1 MDLVKKTLWGSKFSR
16 NQTIIII
23 VALVVLAFIPGMGDA
38 YTPLFLAWILAYSVM
53 SLSWTFFSGKT
64 GYISLASAAF
74 YGLGMYIQAFLGW
87 NSPLVFTMCLS
98 AVAAFGAAFGVGLI
112 TLRLRGVYF
121 AIFTFG
127 LALFLNKII
136 RWYEVTYMLTK
147 GRMVK
152 ALDNEQV
159 FMAMLILLAIV
170 LFGVI
175 ILNKSRFGLA
185 LDCIGQ
191 NEDSAQHIGV
201 NTTMT
206 KVLAFAISSAPMG
219 AVGAAMSTT
228 IGYVDPEIAFRLVA
242 SFFPVLMAIFGGQH
256 YTYGP
261 IVGAV
266 VFFSLQDYLMREW
279 REGIPIP
286 GLGVNITYM
295 VIFGI
300 VMIIVILLM
309 PKGLFGIIDSVLA
322 GKRKSRGAEVKLDV

>member
-1 MDLVKKTLWGSKFSR
+1 MELVRKTLWSTKFSR

-23 VALVVLAFIPGMGDA
+23 VALVALGVFQRFGDS
-38 YTPLFLAWILAYSVM
+38 YTPLFLAWILAYSTM
-53 SLSWTFFSGKT
+53 SLSWNFFSGKT

-87 NSPLVFTMCLS
+87 NVPLPITMCLS
-98 AVAAFGAAFGVGLI
+98 AVVAFGAAFGVGII

-121 AIFTFG
+121 SIFTFG

-152 ALDNEQV
+152 ALENEQV
-159 FMAMLILLAIV
+159 FISMLVLLAIV
-170 LFGVI
+170 LFGVLV
-175 ILNKSRFGLA
+175 LNKSKFGLA

-201 NTTMT
+201 NTTFT
-206 KVLAFAISSAPMG
+206 KVLAFAISAAPMG

-242 SFFPVLMAIFGGQH
+242 SFFPVLMSIFGGQR

-266 VFFSLQDYLMREW
+266 IFFSLQDYLMREW

-295 VIFGI
+295 IIFGV
-300 VMIIVILLM
+300 VMIMVIILL
-309 PKGLFGIIDSVLA
+309 PNGIFGLMDSIVSK
-322 GKRKSRGAEVKLDV
+322 KRKGDDRGVTLNV